1 MPLLLVVVVLLAG
14 HVIFQ
19 EFQKWKGKPEMK
31 NFKNLAIVAAV
42 IVAAGLVFALKH
54 NQAQSSE
61 SAPAVAAEAVRTSTE
76 ATDGAAETPAALP
89 RMVDLGADKCI
100 PCKMMAPILNEVAE
114 ATDGTATI
122 YKLNVDEQ
130 QQVAAQYGIRSIPTM
145 ILFKDGK
152 EVERIVGVKSKEAVI
167 ASINKVQ

>member
-1 MPLLLVVVVLLAG
+1 MKGLIIALVVIAVVAILLVRSYY
-14 HVIFQ
+14 
-19 EFQKWKGKPEMK
+19 KMK
-31 NFKNLAIVAAV
+31 N
-42 IVAAGLVFALKH
+42 
-54 NQAQSSE
+54 
-61 SAPAVAAEAVRTSTE
+61 APAVADSELIEHLTAQNFAHKTKNGVV
-76 ATDGAAETPAALP
+76 L
-89 RMVDLGADKCI
+89 VDFWADWCM
-100 PCKMMAPILNEVAE
+100 PCKMMAPILNEVAV

>member
-1 MPLLLVVVVLLAG
+1 MKMKGLIIALVVIAVVAIL
-14 HVIFQ
+14 FMRSYN
-19 EFQKWKGKPEMK
+19 KMK
-31 NFKNLAIVAAV
+31 N
-42 IVAAGLVFALKH
+42 
-54 NQAQSSE
+54 
-61 SAPAVAAEAVRTSTE
+61 APAVADSELIEHLTAQNFAHKTKNGLV
-76 ATDGAAETPAALP
+76 L
-89 RMVDLGADKCI
+89 VDFWADWCM

-152 EVERIVGVKSKEAVI
+152 EVERIIGVKSKEAAIV
-167 ASINKVQ
+167 NKVHNTPPAGVDQPEPVKAKYRKFLC

>member
-1 MPLLLVVVVLLAG
+1 MKMKGLIIALIVIAVVAILLVRSYN
-14 HVIFQ
+14 
-19 EFQKWKGKPEMK
+19 KMK
-31 NFKNLAIVAAV
+31 N
-42 IVAAGLVFALKH
+42 
-54 NQAQSSE
+54 
-61 SAPAVAAEAVRTSTE
+61 APAVADSELIEHLTAQNFAHKTKNGVV
-76 ATDGAAETPAALP
+76 L
-89 RMVDLGADKCI
+89 VDFWADWCM
-100 PCKMMAPILNEVAE
+100 PCKMMAPILNEVAV

>member
-1 MPLLLVVVVLLAG
+1 MKGLIIAAVVIAVVVIL
-14 HVIFQ
+14 FMRSYN
-19 EFQKWKGKPEMK
+19 KMK
-31 NFKNLAIVAAV
+31 N
-42 IVAAGLVFALKH
+42 
-54 NQAQSSE
+54 
-61 SAPAVAAEAVRTSTE
+61 APAVADSELIEHLTAQNFANKTKKGVV
-76 ATDGAAETPAALP
+76 L
-89 RMVDLGADKCI
+89 VDFWADWCM

-152 EVERIVGVKSKEAVI
+152 EVERIIGVKSKEAVI
-167 ASINKVQ
+167 ASINKAK

>member
-1 MPLLLVVVVLLAG
+1 MKMKGLIIALIVIAVVAILLVRSYY
-14 HVIFQ
+14 
-19 EFQKWKGKPEMK
+19 KMK
-31 NFKNLAIVAAV
+31 N
-42 IVAAGLVFALKH
+42 
-54 NQAQSSE
+54 
-61 SAPAVAAEAVRTSTE
+61 APAVADSELIEHLTAQNFAHKTKNGVV
-76 ATDGAAETPAALP
+76 L
-89 RMVDLGADKCI
+89 VDFWADWCM